1 MNFFVEFT
9 PQEKLCQELDSL
21 PPDVL
26 SVPDKFYWID
36 IEEKNATEEHEI
48 LKTLNIEKS
57 SLENYF
63 SDSPIPLY
71 EQTDNY
77 INLDL
82 LSFKLHESK
91 VTNCK
96 FKAVIGKNFILTL
109 HAEPLVVIDQIK
121 QEYKKNFLIA
131 GKTTGF
137 LVFLIFDFYI
147 SDVLQTMF
155 GFDRELEDIENE
167 ISEGRFTEQVFQD
180 IFRIRR
186 NIHLIKKS
194 VEPASSILMKIS
206 TRKTPFIS
214 EECLSYM
221 KNLDSNMERVSADL
235 DSFREMI
242 MGIMEFHMSIASK
255 RMNEVMKL
263 LSLVATIMMP
273 MTFLCGL
280 YGMNFEHMPELG
292 WRYSYYAFLGTMGI
306 VAIALFFIF
315 KIKKWF

>member
-1 MNFFVEFT
+1 MNLFVEFT
-9 PQEKLCQELDSL
+9 PNEKLCKELDSL
-21 PPDVL
+21 PPDAL

-36 IEEKNATEEHEI
+36 IEEKNVTEEHEI
-48 LKTLNIEKS
+48 LKILNIEKS

-63 SDSPIPLY
+63 SDCPIPLY
-71 EQTDNY
+71 ELTDDY

-82 LSFKLHESK
+82 LSFKLHESN

-96 FKAVIGKNFILTL
+96 FKVILGKNFFLTI
-109 HAEPLVVIDQIK
+109 HEEPLALIDQLK
-121 QEYKKNFLIA
+121 QEYKRNFLIA

-137 LVFLIFDFYI
+137 LLFLIFDFYI

-155 GFDRELEDIENE
+155 SFDRELEGIENE

-214 EECLSYM
+214 DECLSFM
-221 KNLDSNMERVSADL
+221 KNLDSNMERLSADL

-255 RMNEVMKL
+255 RMNDVMKL
-263 LSLVATIMMP
+263 LALVATIMMP

-280 YGMNFEHMPELG
+280 YGMNFEYIPELT
-292 WRYSYYAFLGTMGI
+292 WRYSYFAFLGTMGI
-306 VAIALFFIF
+306 IATSLIIIF